1 MQREV
6 KISGACVEYKK
17 EILDWRG
24 GFRECLPVEGI
35 SDLSFTEYRS
45 IKSGGGRKE
54 MAEIEWNRMES

>member
-1 MQREV
+1 M
-6 KISGACVEYKK
+6 EYKK

-45 IKSGGGRKE
+45 IKSGGGRKK
-54 MAEIEWNRMES
+54 MAEIKWNRMES